1 MSSKSLFI
9 FTVLIYAKHNLASEL
24 CRSDDG
30 YMTIL
35 NRTKIFSNLI
45 KEHGNNT
52 ILVDQG
58 SEFDFTCHNN
68 KSGKSAQILFGSEDS
83 SNRLKNNSSVSRV
96 LKNSSLTKNFVGTNS
111 DPISINC
118 EGVCQIEFIVL
129 FNAGSFC
136 EDNSTD
142 WDCRLDKIEEGIS
155 EVFGTTSEKF
165 DPRSASFMTPIGP
178 VIKTY
183 KVIEPPNLICDTS
196 ETLFGLKPCFEELN
210 SKEPPIEVIIEI
222 EVRNGTYFEK
232 IYIKEQYWPPEI
244 NTTVTVINP
253 IGDNSS
259 IPTWVIIICIA
270 LSLAVIAIF
279 YSTFQNLRFKA
290 PGLEPSTRTPRINL
304 K

>member
-58 SEFDFTCHNN
+58 SEFNFTCHDN

-83 SNRLKNNSSVSRV
+83 SNHLKNNSSVSRV

-136 EDNSTD
+136 EDNSTHSMARANLNKSV
-142 WDCRLDKIEEGIS
+142 WLVHQSTYLGVS
-155 EVFGTTSEKF
+155 E
-165 DPRSASFMTPIGP
+165 SAS
-178 VIKTY
+178 
-183 KVIEPPNLICDTS
+183 
-196 ETLFGLKPCFEELN
+196 
-210 SKEPPIEVIIEI
+210 IEI
-222 EVRNGTYFEK
+222 
-232 IYIKEQYWPPEI
+232 PP
-244 NTTVTVINP
+244 
-253 IGDNSS
+253 
-259 IPTWVIIICIA
+259 
-270 LSLAVIAIF
+270 
-279 YSTFQNLRFKA
+279 FK
-290 PGLEPSTRTPRINL
+290 PFL
-304 K
+304 